1 MSTLQTMSEA
11 ARDGLAEEMARDP
24 LVWALGEDLG
34 RGGIFRQYA
43 GLAEKFGHDRIV
55 STPISEATI
64 MGAGLGAALA
74 GTRPVIEIR
83 IADFGLCAVD
93 ELVNQIAK
101 VRYMFGGQAHAPVV
115 VRMPQGR
122 WRNSAA
128 QHSQCLEAWWAH
140 IPGLVVVAPG
150 TVADAK
156 GLLKAAIRCDDP
168 VVLLE
173 PKQHW
178 TLEGE
183 VPDGDVVVPL
193 GVARIAREGRD
204 VTLVTWSSLVPDAE
218 AAAAQVAAEVS
229 VEVIDLRTI
238 HPWDAAAV
246 FASVRKTGRLVIAH
260 EAVVQ
265 AGFGA
270 EILAAVVEQGL
281 ALKSRPIR
289 IGAPRVPVPFAP
301 PLEDAVIPGTA
312 TIAAALRRSM
322 HGV

>member
-1 MSTLQTMSEA
+1 MITQTMSEA

-43 GLAEKFGHDRIV
+43 GLAEKFGPGRIV

-101 VRYMFGGQAHAPVV
+101 ARYMFGGQARVPVV

-140 IPGLVVVAPG
+140 VPGLVVVAPG

-156 GLLKAAIRCDDP
+156 GLLKAAIRSDDP

-178 TLEGE
+178 TLAGA
-183 VPDGDVVVPL
+183 VPAGDVVVPL
-193 GVARIAREGRD
+193 GVARVARPGTD
-204 VTLVTWSSLVPDAE
+204 ATLVTWSSLVPDAE
-218 AAAAQVAAEVS
+218 AAAAQLAPGID

-238 HPWDAAAV
+238 HPWDSAAV
-246 FASVRKTGRLVIAH
+246 FASVRKTGRLVVAH

-270 EILAAVVEQGL
+270 EILAAVMEAGI
-281 ALKSRPIR
+281 ALRAPPIR
-289 IGAPRVPVPFAP
+289 VGAARAPVPFAP
-301 PLEDAVIPGTA
+301 KLEDALIPGVA
-312 TIAAALRRSM
+312 EIAAALRRATA
-322 HGV
+322 